1 MRSGSSRE
9 SGPSTRDFHLVI
21 SVSARLISLCR
32 LVPTLRRV
40 PFRLL
45 GLVLPNLFGVMGAKV
60 GCKFPVALQ
69 FEVALHFIEGFADG
83 HTGRF
88 ESPVTFGA
96 TKTPKTLLINPYQ
109 LPAHDRLFRCAPA
122 NTCALSGDETFCFA
136 INKLFRSGVLTDC
149 SRKPAHSGHGGR
161 YIRSCIKRWAEFT
174 RVNL

>member
-9 SGPSTRDFHLVI
+9 SGGERTAAGNGTHQFGHVGSKRPRTTNCFL
-21 SVSARLISLCR
+21 
-32 LVPTLRRV
+32 
-40 PFRLL
+40 LL
-45 GLVLPNLFGVMGAKV
+45 GLVLLNLFGVMGAKV

-149 SRKPAHSGHGGR
+149 SRKPAHSGRGGR